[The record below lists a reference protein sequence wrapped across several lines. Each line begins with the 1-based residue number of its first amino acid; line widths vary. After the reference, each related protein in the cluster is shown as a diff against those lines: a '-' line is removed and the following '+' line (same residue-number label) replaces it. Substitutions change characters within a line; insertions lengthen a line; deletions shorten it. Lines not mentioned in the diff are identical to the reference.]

1 MKRTTTGIALVLA
14 LVVTTTAWSQD
25 SPMKSGKMGMGKMGK
40 MDMGESSKMKAC
52 MQMMGTMEMEEME
65 MGEMEMEEMEMEEM
79 ETANA
84 AVDELVGRMRA
95 ADGAEKMAAME
106 ELLTALVAQRREM
119 HKMMRSMPKMMCG
132 GMMQMTMQ

>member
-1 MKRTTTGIALVLA
+1 MKRTITGMA
-14 LVVTTTAWSQD
+14 LVVVLVFTANAWSQEP
-25 SPMKSGKMGMGKMGK
+25 PMERGKMGMGKGKMRMGK

-52 MQMMGTMEMEEME
+52 MQMMGKMDMGDMEMEKMQ
-65 MGEMEMEEMEMEEM
+65 
-79 ETANA
+79 TANA
-84 AVDELVGRMRA
+84 AVDELLGRMQA

-132 GMMQMTMQ
+132 GMMGMMMQ